1 MVAVSD
7 TSPICYLVLIGEI
20 EILSKLFHQVQVP
33 QAVLAELRHEDA
45 PESVRDWAS
54 NLPIWIDVQEDPHDG
69 ASGLDKLQAGE
80 RAAILLAQSARAD
93 VILLDEKSARRV
105 AADRGL
111 LVAGTLALL
120 GRASLQGLVDLTSA
134 IDRLR
139 KTNFRHSPALLKAT
153 LELYSRPQQR

>member
-1 MVAVSD
+1 MIAVSD

-20 EILSKLFHQVQVP
+20 DILPKLFSQVLVP

-54 NLPIWIDVQEDPHDG
+54 NLPMWITVQENTHEA
-69 ASGLDKLQAGE
+69 ASGMEKLQAGE
-80 RAAILLAQSARAD
+80 KEAILLAQSARAD

-105 AADRGL
+105 ATDQGL
-111 LVAGTLALL
+111 RVAGTLAVL
-120 GRASLQGLVDLTSA
+120 GRASLQGLVDLTLA

-139 KTNFRHSPALLKAT
+139 KTNFRYSPALLKAT
-153 LELYSRPQQR
+153 LELYSRPKR